1 MSSRIPSL
9 YVADSPGRGRGV
21 FTGEPIAP
29 GDVIEICPVIVLP
42 PDDLEKVH
50 ATRLHDYYFLW
61 GEAHDR
67 PAFALGFGSLYNHS
81 PEPNAEYELDF
92 DEEVITV
99 YCIRPI
105 APGEEITFH
114 YQPDAD
120 YTEGLWF
127 EPK

>member
-9 YVADSPGRGRGV
+9 YIADSPGRGRGV
-21 FTGEPIAP
+21 FTAEALSP

-42 PDDLEKVH
+42 PDDLERVH

-61 GEAHDR
+61 GEERDR
-67 PAFALGFGSLYNHS
+67 PALALGFGSLYNHS

-92 DEEVITV
+92 EDEVITV
-99 YCIRPI
+99 YCIHPI
-105 APGEEITFH
+105 APGEEITFD
-114 YQPDAD
+114 YQPDGD

-127 EPK
+127 EPR